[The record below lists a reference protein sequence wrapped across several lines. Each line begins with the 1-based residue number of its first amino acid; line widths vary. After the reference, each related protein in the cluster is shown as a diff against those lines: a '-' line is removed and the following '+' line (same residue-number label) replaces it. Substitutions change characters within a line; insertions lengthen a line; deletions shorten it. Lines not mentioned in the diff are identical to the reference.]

1 MLSPVCTYAQT
12 RNSHFCMRIYK
23 IGILIKTHTRLLV
36 PMVTSTWSLIR
47 GKCEYAI
54 STKSL
59 CTGPYNDT
67 GKTQNQWTVEFCV
80 TDLTISHNVIPQ
92 SHWCINVSMRLMD
105 KRYNCPYVVRLRDK
119 RYNGPYVV
127 SLRDKRYNCP
137 YVVLVII
144 IIVTST
150 IDESLSLN
158 HKIKVT
164 ELHTYILG

>member
-1 MLSPVCTYAQT
+1 
-12 RNSHFCMRIYK
+12 
-23 IGILIKTHTRLLV
+23 
-36 PMVTSTWSLIR
+36 
-47 GKCEYAI
+47 
-54 STKSL
+54 
-59 CTGPYNDT
+59 
-67 GKTQNQWTVEFCV
+67 
-80 TDLTISHNVIPQ
+80 
-92 SHWCINVSMRLMD
+92 MRLMD